1 VFARPGCRVLEL
13 FMDDWV
19 NWTMRR
25 LAALFGLSYDCVI
38 GRALPTG
45 PQRTGYQDWTVS
57 VMHVLA
63 ALDAMD

>member
-1 VFARPGCRVLEL
+1 
-13 FMDDWV
+13 
-19 NWTMRR
+19 
-25 LAALFGLSYDCVI
+25 
-38 GRALPTG
+38 LPTG